1 MEIEKDEQ
9 NPQTICDNLFKDM
22 IGNNIKYDGPITDEN
37 GNVMQKFIIYT
48 DFTASGKGLKSL
60 ERFIEQQ
67 VLPTYANVHSTVG
80 HNAEITTKYLHEAKN
95 ILRDYTNAH
104 GNYSIIF
111 HGQGATGGAHKL
123 IEILSIKK
131 YEAFYEDLKTAY
143 ELKQTYGN
151 EILVKLKDGI
161 IKKIIEQFKEL
172 FININFCFKVKDNN
186 NNYKTRCMLCK
197 VDLLNEGEYHKHSE
211 SEDHKSFLK
220 EYENDPTKE
229 IFQMHDHT
237 IKDFI
242 DIIRSKYNIHSN
254 ESILQLIDDY
264 KKFRPVIFYSM
275 YEHNSNSLSWKETNC
290 EIVIIDTDYEIFYQA
305 LEYELLDNHKDSYIK
320 IGSFTASSNIT
331 GLLLDVDKIAALMH
345 KANGYAFFDYAAGAP
360 YLKIDVN
367 DPLPDDYRKLLQFPE
382 LTAYEKVKAFKDG
395 MFFSPHKFIGGPNTP
410 GVLITHDRIYR
421 NQLKP
426 TQPGGGTVNFVYNNV
441 AYYIQDVELK
451 EESGTPN
458 IIGSIRLGLTI
469 SVRQKIPHDFI
480 IKKDEHYIKLFLKE
494 LEDIPNI
501 YILHNNFL
509 RKRVHIP
516 VFAFMISYDQ
526 KFLHPNY
533 ICALLND
540 FFGIQSRPG
549 CSCAP
554 NYGRF
559 LLGFDK
565 NDAITLILQGAIN
578 EGNDIFKPGYLRLNL
593 PYFYPEYVIKYI
605 INAIKFICENGHL
618 LIGLYYYEIKSGRFY
633 HYKMKNKGL
642 DYSLKLFDFS
652 SKLPKNEDL
661 YGIKNH
667 LQLDEDE
674 LNKVFADVKNYVA
687 KYTFLKDT
695 FTIRDNYPQCLRT
708 DFEPFGDNNNVRWFL
723 VFDDVKDSLMEMYRL
738 WRKGQVT
745 ESFIND
751 LIILMAK
758 FDNNIKKRVT
768 DWNTKYKKEIE
779 EVMKYI

>member
-1 MEIEKDEQ
+1 MGIDTNEQ
-9 NPQTICDNLFKDM
+9 DSQEICDNLFKDM
-22 IGNNIKYDGPITDEN
+22 IGNNIKYDGPITDEY
-37 GNVMQKFIIYT
+37 GNVLQKFIIYT
-48 DFTASGKGLKSL
+48 DFTASGKSLKSL

-80 HNAEITTKYLHEAKN
+80 HNAEITTKYLQEAKN
-95 ILRDYTNAH
+95 ILRNYTNAH

-143 ELKQTYGN
+143 ELKQILGN
-151 EILVKLKDGI
+151 KILEKLKDGL
-161 IKKIIEQFKEL
+161 IKKIIKQFIEL

-211 SEDHKSFLK
+211 SEDHKRFLK

-242 DIIRSKYNIHSN
+242 DVIRSKYNIYSN
-254 ESILQLIDDY
+254 ESILQLINDY

-290 EIVIIDTDYEIFYQA
+290 EIVLIDTDYDIFYESLK
-305 LEYELLDNHKDSYIK
+305 LELGIHKRSYIK
-320 IGSFTASSNIT
+320 IGSFSASSNIT

-345 KANGYAFFDYAAGAP
+345 ESNGYAFFDYAAGAP

-382 LTAYEKVKAFKDG
+382 LSAYEKVKAFKDG
-395 MFFSPHKFIGGPNTP
+395 LFFSPHKFIGGPNTP

-426 TQPGGGTVNFVYNNV
+426 TQPGGGTVNFVYKNF

-469 SVRQKIPHDFI
+469 SIRQKIPHDFI

-509 RKRVHIP
+509 RNRIHIP

-565 NDAITLILQGAIN
+565 DKTSISILQGAIN
-578 EGNDIFKPGYLRLNL
+578 EGIEIFKPGYLRLNL

-605 INAIKFICENGHL
+605 IN
-618 LIGLYYYEIKSGRFY
+618 
-633 HYKMKNKGL
+633 KMKNKGL

-667 LQLDEDE
+667 RQLDEDE
-674 LNKVFADVKNYVA
+674 LNKVFADVKNYMA
-687 KYTFLKDT
+687 NYTFLKDT
-695 FTIRDNYPQCLRT
+695 FTIRDNKPQYLRT
-708 DFEPFGDNNNVRWFL
+708 DYEPFGENNNARWFL
-723 VFDDVKDSLMEMYRL
+723 VFDDVKDSLMEMYHL
-738 WRKGQVT
+738 WLNGEMSESYIKAVT
-745 ESFIND
+745 N
-751 LIILMAK
+751 LK
-758 FDNNIKKRVT
+758 TNFDEKIKDRVKI
-768 DWNTKYKKEIE
+768 WNTKYEKQIKEVTKHI
-779 EVMKYI
+779 